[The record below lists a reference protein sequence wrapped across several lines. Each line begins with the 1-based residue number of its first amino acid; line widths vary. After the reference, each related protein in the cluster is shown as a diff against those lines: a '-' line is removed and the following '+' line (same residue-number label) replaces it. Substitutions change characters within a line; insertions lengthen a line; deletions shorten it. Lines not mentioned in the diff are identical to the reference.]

1 MTLNCSA
8 DNCIYNNYGICYAG
22 NIKIEGEKASTTTG
36 TTCATFSHKKENE
49 LNTICI
55 FPLRNNLCHFTTSS
69 DIECSA
75 KKCNYNCFGT
85 CTASSV
91 QINFNNASC
100 DTFVSF

>member
-49 LNTICI
+49 LNNSAS
-55 FPLRNNLCHFTTSS
+55 NNFTTSS

-75 KKCNYNCFGT
+75 KECNYNCFGT